1 MSIVDIALALFR
13 DQDVSN
19 LIIRVIKY
27 SNASHYDE
35 KIMGI
40 GRKIMAGIALIV
52 AAMVV
57 KRYMKKREKEEKK
70 N

>member
-1 MSIVDIALALFR
+1 MLD
-13 DQDVSN
+13 
-19 LIIRVIKY
+19 Y
-27 SNASHYDE
+27 YDE